1 MDEKK
6 ILVLG
11 RRDHTEAMRVAAGL
25 TIFGHEVRLVFMTEQ
40 LADSEENAA
49 QAELLELS
57 DIAPETTV
65 PEMGGDLTL
74 LDDAALGAAI
84 AEAEKMR
91 GEGSNI
97 GYIRSTFAPDDGRC

>member
-25 TIFGHEVRLVFMTEQ
+25 TIFGHEVRLVFMTEPV
-40 LADSEENAA
+40 ADSEANAE

-57 DIAPETTV
+57 DIVPETTV
-65 PEMGGDLTL
+65 EEMGEDLTL
-74 LDDAALGAAI
+74 LDAVALGGAI
-84 AEAEKMR
+84 AEADR
-91 GEGSNI
+91 VISI
-97 GYIRSTFAPDDGRC
+97 

>member
-1 MDEKK
+1 MNEKR

-25 TIFGHEVRLVFMTEQ
+25 TIFGHDVRLVFMTEPV
-40 LADSEENAA
+40 AETDENAA

-65 PEMGGDLTL
+65 PEMADDLPF
-74 LDDAALGAAI
+74 LDAAALGAAI
-84 AEAEKMR
+84 AAADR
-91 GEGSNI
+91 VVSI
-97 GYIRSTFAPDDGRC
+97 